1 MKRTALPSLL
11 LALAAA
17 APSLAA
23 EHHVAPRGNDAGP
36 GTREAPFRTIQRAAE
51 AAQPGDTITVHAGIY
66 RERVNPP
73 RGGRSDAERIV
84 YRAAPGETVEIRGS
98 EVVTG
103 WTRARGDVWTVE
115 VPNTLFGSFNPFA
128 DEIRGDWFDPKGRT
142 HHTGAV
148 YLDGEWLVEAA
159 SLAEVLAGRPSPH
172 GALWF
177 AEVAPAK
184 TTIHAQ
190 FPGTDPNTRL
200 TEINVRR
207 TVFYPDA
214 PGRNYITVR
223 GFALRHAATPWAPP
237 TAEQVGLV
245 GTHWS
250 KGWVIEDN
258 TVSHSVSSGIALG
271 KHGDEHDN
279 TSADTAE
286 GYVETI
292 KRAHAHPIPWT
303 RERIGG
309 HVVRRNRVSQ
319 CEQAGIVGSMGPA
332 FSVVSDNEIH
342 DIHVRA
348 LFTGAE
354 MAGIKFHGAVDAVIA
369 RNHVYRTVRGLWLD
383 WMAQGTRVSRNVFHD
398 NAAEDLFLE
407 VNHGPFVVDNN
418 LFLSPTSLLDVS
430 EGGAYVHNLWLG
442 KITSAGEP
450 SRETPYHPAH
460 STKVAGLVTTR
471 GGDDRFF
478 NNVFVGRGDVP
489 VESREKDWHRGTSGY
504 GLQVYDQRPLPL
516 LTGGNVY
523 LAGAKPYRD
532 ETDAVVR
539 PELDP
544 GVHLLEESGAR
555 AVVFAALPPLEA
567 AATRL
572 VTTALLGTA
581 LVARLPF
588 ENADGTPLAVDRDL
602 LGRPRDAAKPTA
614 GPFERPGAGEVRI
627 ELRSPVE
634 YDPGPSRR

>member
-1 MKRTALPSLL
+1 MTRTALPFLL
-11 LALAAA
+11 SAFALVAAA
-17 APSLAA
+17 RAG
-23 EHHVAPRGNDAGP
+23 EHHVSLEGRDPNP
-36 GTREAPFRTIQRAAE
+36 GTRERPFRTIQRAAE

-84 YRAAPGETVEIRGS
+84 YQAAPGETVEIRGS
-98 EVVTG
+98 EVVKG
-103 WTRARGDVWTVE
+103 WTRAQGDVWKVE
-115 VPNTLFGSFNPFA
+115 VPNALFGSFNPFA
-128 DEIRGDWFDPKGRT
+128 DEIRGDWFDPKRRK

-159 SLAEVLAGRPSPH
+159 TLAEVLAGQPSAH
-172 GALWF
+172 GPLWF
-177 AEVAPAK
+177 AEVSAEK
-184 TTIHAQ
+184 TTLHAQ
-190 FPGTDPNTRL
+190 FPGTDPNQRL
-200 TEINVRR
+200 TEINVRK

-237 TAEQVGLV
+237 TAEQVGLI

-250 KGWVIEDN
+250 RGWVIEDN

-271 KHGDEHDN
+271 KHGDKYDN

-303 RERIGG
+303 RESIGG
-309 HVVRRNRVSQ
+309 HVVRRNRVSH

-332 FSVVSDNEIH
+332 FSVVTDNEIH

-383 WMAQGTRVSRNVFHD
+383 WMAQGTRVSQNVFHD
-398 NAAEDLFLE
+398 NAAEDLFME

-418 LFLSPTSLLDVS
+418 LFLSQTSLLDVS
-430 EGGAYVHNLWLG
+430 EGGAYLHNLWTG
-442 KITSAGEP
+442 KITSAPEP
-450 SRETPYHPAH
+450 NRETPYHPAH
-460 STKVAGLVTTR
+460 STKVAGLVATR

-478 NNVFVGRGDVP
+478 NNVFVGRGDLP
-489 VESREKDWHRGTSGY
+489 VESRENDWHRGSSGY
-504 GLQVYDQRPLPL
+504 GLQVYDKRALPL
-516 LTGGNVY
+516 STGGNVY
-523 LAGAKPYRD
+523 LAGARPYRE
-532 ETDAVVR
+532 ETDAIVR
-539 PELDP
+539 PDLDP
-544 GVHLLEESGAR
+544 GVSLVREGDGFVLR
-555 AVVFAALPPLEA
+555 FAALPPLEA

-572 VTTALLGTA
+572 VTTQLLGTA
-581 LVARLPF
+581 LVAQAPY
-588 ENADGTPLAVDRDL
+588 ENAEGTPLVVDRDL
-602 LGRPRDAAKPTA
+602 LGQPRDPAKPTA
-614 GPFERPGAGEVRI
+614 GPFERPGAGEVAI
-627 ELRSPVE
+627 PV
-634 YDPGPSRR
+634 R